1 MIFKDY
7 YKILGLETNKVS
19 LNDIKIAYKEQ
30 AKKYHPDVNGGS
42 LQYEE
47 RFKDIN
53 EAYNTLS
60 NGISKRR
67 YDRIWNANVGR
78 KQRNSAYQ
86 AKSSGE
92 AIWKMFFGNIFD
104 SSKKK
109 ENKSKNS
116 VRGENIETEINI
128 SLEDAFYGNEKQ
140 LGLRTVD
147 GKMKTFTIS
156 VPPGIQNNERIRL
169 VGQRKTGKR
178 WRKKWRFIYKSK
190 NRR

>member
-19 LNDIKIAYKEQ
+19 LNEIKIAYKEQ

-42 LQYEE
+42 RQYEE

-60 NGISKRR
+60 NVISKRK
-67 YDRIWNANVGR
+67 YDRIWNKNIGR
-78 KQRNSAYQ
+78 KQINNAYQ
-86 AKSSGE
+86 AKTKGE

-104 SSKKK
+104 STKKK
-109 ENKSKNS
+109 TKNSKNAI
-116 VRGENIETEINI
+116 RGENIETEMNI
-128 SLEDAFYGNEKQ
+128 SLEDAFYGREKQ

-147 GKMKTFTIS
+147 GSIKTFSIS
-156 VPPGIQNNERIRL
+156 VPPGIQNNEKIRL
-169 VGQRKTGKR
+169 VGQRKA
-178 WRKKWRFIYKSK
+178 RKSWWEKWRFIY
-190 NRR
+190 

>member
-19 LNDIKIAYKEQ
+19 LNDIKLAYKEQ

-42 LQYEE
+42 RKYEE
-47 RFKDIN
+47 RFKDIS
-53 EAYNTLS
+53 EAYNILS
-60 NGISKRR
+60 NSASKRK
-67 YDRIWNANVGR
+67 YDRVWNANVGR
-78 KQRNSAYQ
+78 KQRNNAYQ

-109 ENKSKNS
+109 DTNSKNA

-147 GKMKTFTIS
+147 GKIKTFKIG

-169 VGQRKTGKR
+169 VGQRKTGKTVELR
-178 WRKKWRFIYKSK
+178 MVIYL
-190 NRR
+190 